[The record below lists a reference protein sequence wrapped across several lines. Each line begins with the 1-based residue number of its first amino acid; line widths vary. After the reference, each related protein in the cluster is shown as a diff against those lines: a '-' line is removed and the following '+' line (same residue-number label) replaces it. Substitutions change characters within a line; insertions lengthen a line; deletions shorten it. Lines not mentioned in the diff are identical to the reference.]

1 MKLFAAALG
10 ALLLLCTSVRAD
22 PIVLADGT
30 YASAEE
36 YLIGT
41 WTSGPRRIAF
51 ARDGGVTYENT
62 AQGRVSYG
70 RYEIRGTRFH
80 LIINRSC
87 DKSGACQTTDDPAVA
102 DAPFKPL
109 SAKAFLS
116 NAERWERQ

>member
-1 MKLFAAALG
+1 MKVVAAALG
-10 ALLLLCTSVRAD
+10 ALLSLSTSVRAD
-22 PIVLADGT
+22 PIVLSDGK
-30 YASAEE
+30 YASAME

-51 ARDGGVTYENT
+51 ARDGGVIYENT

-70 RYEIRGTRFH
+70 RFEIRGTRFH

-87 DKSGACQTTDDPAVA
+87 DRSGACQTTDDPAIA
-102 DAPFKPL
+102 EAPFEPL
-109 SAKAFLS
+109 SARTFIS